1 LPSLASVLVSTR
13 VVILVVAMTGK
24 VVYFDKDDRRLM
36 LETRQKLQEAT
47 KLMEELLETVE
58 ILSDPDMMKSIRE
71 GLEDI
76 RAGRVTELSR
86 LLKEEAH

>member
-1 LPSLASVLVSTR
+1 
-13 VVILVVAMTGK
+13 M
-24 VVYFDKDDRRLM
+24 D
-36 LETRQKLQEAT
+36 
-47 KLMEELLETVE
+47 ELLETVE
-58 ILSDPDMMKSIRE
+58 ILGDPDMVKAIHE